1 MKVKMKEEEQIRTNR
16 LTEKKAL
23 RAICFVGLTVAVML
37 TAVNGTGI
45 GRAAQQAGSI

>member
-1 MKVKMKEEEQIRTNR
+1 MKEEEQIRTNR

-45 GRAAQQAGSI
+45 GRSSTTGSSI